1 MGQLGLRNF
10 VIWLL
15 DAIELFHTVYA
26 LFGGTTVADFGSLFS
41 R

>member
-1 MGQLGLRNF
+1 MGQLRLRNF

-26 LFGGTTVADFGSLFS
+26 LFGRAPITDFGGLFS